1 MPNQKSIDYKE
12 TSVQYYL
19 VEDKTQEEVCKI
31 FNCSRRSLMRWVEK
45 YKTDGKIV
53 GYERTPKA
61 YKVHKEHVDFLL
73 QEIKKNKT
81 ITIEDLLYLLK
92 NKYPNLDLNKSHI
105 SRIIHDNNI
114 SLKMTRIRHE
124 PVKRFGKDIDI
135 NKSIKEFYDEVKK
148 YEIEDIICIDE
159 TSIKSLQKRNHCYSE
174 KGKRCVI
181 KTQSQ
186 EVFKKYT
193 GIFAISVNGVE
204 GWDLYEKSGI
214 NADRMVEFLEHNITN
229 KFKNKLIILDNA
241 SSHRNPKVKEVINK
255 DNHLLYAVPY
265 QHFTNSIE
273 NYFSMLKSRLQKIHK
288 LGHGLTHEKL
298 KENIIKTIRNIPKK
312 KYRNIIKGA
321 YERPEKYIS
330 NKNKTRKI
338 KKNYL

>member
-1 MPNQKSIDYKE
+1 MPKHKSEDFKMSAVE
-12 TSVQYYL
+12 YYL
-19 VEDKTQEEVCKI
+19 TEDVSQEQVCRI
-31 FNCSRRSLMRWVEK
+31 FKCSPRSLMRWVEK
-45 YKTDGKIV
+45 YDEEGAIKRHNRQPI
-53 GYERTPKA
+53 A
-61 YKVHKEHVDFLL
+61 YKIKQNEVKFMVD
-73 QEIKKNKT
+73 EIKKDKT
-81 ITIEDLLYLLK
+81 ITMEDLLAK
-92 NKYPNLDLNKSHI
+92 VQHKYPNFDITRRHLN
-105 SRIIHDNNI
+105 RVVNGNNI
-114 SLKMTRIRHE
+114 TLKMTRFRHE
-124 PVKRFGKDIDI
+124 PVKRFGKEI
-135 NKSIKEFYDEVKK
+135 NINSKIKEFYDEIKK
-148 YEIEDIICIDE
+148 YNIDDIICIDE
-159 TSIKSLQKRNHCYSE
+159 TSIKSLEKRHHCYSE

-193 GIFAISVNGVE
+193 GIFAISANGVV

-214 NADRMVEFLEHNITN
+214 NADRMVEFLEANITN

-273 NYFSMLKSRLQKIHK
+273 NYFSMLKSRLQK
-288 LGHGLTHEKL
+288 LDGLTYPEL
-298 KENIIKTIRNIPKK
+298 KENITKTIRNIPKE

-321 YERPEKYIS
+321 YERPEKYVS
-330 NKNKTRKI
+330 KKNKTRKI

>member
-1 MPNQKSIDYKE
+1 MPHQKSSDYKE
-12 TSVQYYL
+12 TAVQYYL
-19 VEDKTQEEVCKI
+19 VEDKTQEEICKI
-31 FNCSRRSLMRWVEK
+31 FKCSRRSLMRWVEK
-45 YKTDGKIV
+45 YKKDGEIA
-53 GYERTPKA
+53 GYKRKPKA
-61 YKVHKEHVDFLL
+61 YKIYKEHVDFLL

-114 SLKMTRIRHE
+114 TLKMTRIRHE
-124 PVKRFGKDIDI
+124 PVQRFGKDIDI
-135 NKSIKEFYDEVKK
+135 NKSIKEFYNEVKK
-148 YEIEDIICIDE
+148 YNIDDIICIDE
-159 TSIKSLQKRNHCYSE
+159 TSVKSLQKRNHCYSE

-193 GIFAISVNGVE
+193 GIFAISVNGVV

-214 NADRMVEFLEHNITN
+214 NADRMVEFLEANITN

-273 NYFSMLKSRLQKIHK
+273 NYFSMLKSRLQK
-288 LGHGLTHEKL
+288 LDGLTHAEL
-298 KENIIKTIRNIPKK
+298 KENITKTIQNIPKE

-321 YERPEKYIS
+321 YERPEKYVS
-330 NKNKTRKI
+330 KKNNTRKI